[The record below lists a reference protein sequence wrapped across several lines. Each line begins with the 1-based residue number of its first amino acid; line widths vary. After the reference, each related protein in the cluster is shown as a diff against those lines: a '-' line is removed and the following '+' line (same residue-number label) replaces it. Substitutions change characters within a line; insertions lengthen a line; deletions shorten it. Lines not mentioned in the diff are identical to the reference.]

1 MIQTTLLLDSSAAMG
16 VACPELPPTKAIGLR
31 PYLAHFATS
40 YLATSPLA
48 LLSVVAMR
56 DGTAATLCP
65 FTSSEAA
72 ALEALETRFFMMPPS
87 GMMSLENGLRLCG
100 MNMRLTSSFSSSL
113 PTPRGAAS
121 SSIAPAGGGSTIVKR
136 EGGNASG
143 SSGRV
148 LTAEEELR
156 MDKGDIAFAL
166 QSAVAASVSVA
177 DTNGTGNEAR
187 GGAAGPSAAPTGASG
202 GGGESVR
209 SCTVAQRRIV
219 VVTGAVSVLDPTN
232 VYEAIKALASNG
244 VSVDV
249 ISLMGAPFVLAEL
262 ARRTGGAFYCPLSGG
277 GEQLRQQL
285 TLCARLA
292 RRRRGKKA
300 HAVITNNGVGGS
312 ADLTSLSGV
321 KREREGEEEVG
332 VVSANAPTPLYP
344 RFGGVRRVLSQDDE
358 EEGGGFNN
366 NGAAVTSVA
375 IGFPVTALEVAA
387 AAATTAPSSS
397 AASSTSSLPNSQQVL
412 LARLATGAPSQPL
425 CSRCHN
431 PVAVPSVCSVCGLL
445 ACALPQIHR
454 AFAALDAQQG
464 EEEEEDTA
472 KKGDSEAA
480 AGSGGQTSTDRD
492 GDALAPAWVLGAA
505 NGLTGGGGVEGVVPN
520 ILPPSF
526 LAVLLPR
533 PADAPRVRCAC
544 CGFVLPTTVVGAK
557 EDEREDVEFSAC
569 RCGGCGGVRCLSCDA
584 FIRESLLVCPTCVGS

>member
-100 MNMRLTSSFSSSL
+100 MNMRLTSSSSSSL
-113 PTPRGAAS
+113 PTPRDAAS
-121 SSIAPAGGGSTIVKR
+121 SSSAPAGGGSTIVKR
-136 EGGNASG
+136 EGGTASG

-148 LTAEEELR
+148 LTAEEEQR

-177 DTNGTGNEAR
+177 DTSGTGNEAR

-300 HAVITNNGVGGS
+300 HAVITNDGVGGS

-358 EEGGGFNN
+358 EEGGHNK
-366 NGAAVTSVA
+366 NGTAVTSVA

-397 AASSTSSLPNSQQVL
+397 SAASSTSFLPNAQQVL

-464 EEEEEDTA
+464 EEEETA
-472 KKGDSEAA
+472 ERDREAE

-505 NGLTGGGGVEGVVPN
+505 NGLAGGGDMEGVVPN

-526 LAVLLPR
+526 LVELLPK

-557 EDEREDVEFSAC
+557 ADEREAEVEFSAC